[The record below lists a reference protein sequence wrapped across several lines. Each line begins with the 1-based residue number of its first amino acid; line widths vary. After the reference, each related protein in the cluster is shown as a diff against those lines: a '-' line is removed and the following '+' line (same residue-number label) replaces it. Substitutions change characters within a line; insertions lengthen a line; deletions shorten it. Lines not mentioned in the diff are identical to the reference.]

1 MTDHSLIHDARRYWA
16 MIHKRRAI
24 VFTCLA
30 VSVLVAVIYNY
41 TTRPVYLAT
50 AQILI
55 DRDTPNVLPNKELVD
70 LVQAGSDYYQTQYQ
84 LLRGR
89 RLGERVVERLELQK
103 SNEFLTGP
111 MLSPWE
117 RLQRRILGKPPKSL
131 VDNDGMPL
139 SPAVAAFRSRVTV
152 EPVPGSRLVNL
163 RFTAYD
169 PNLAAQAVNTLAQ
182 LYIEQSLEFRYTT
195 SSEATGWLGDRL
207 KEQQEKVQVAE
218 KALQQYREKEGLVN
232 PEERQSLVDQKLQTL
247 NIAMLNAR
255 TDRIAKETV
264 WAQLRGLSPAVIGSY
279 PAVLSNPVVQG
290 LKSQLADLHKDEV
303 RLSESL
309 GEKHPD
315 MVRVRSEIR
324 ATEEKLRNE
333 TRNVIQAAEAD
344 YRTALSQ
351 EASLLANL
359 EAVKQEAMAVNRKA
373 IEYGVLRREVDS
385 NQEIYKELLTRTKQT
400 GLETELKTTNIRV
413 VEKAEVPRRPI
424 SPQRARNYQLGTLI
438 GLALGIGLVLLFEHF
453 DNTLKTPEDVKDH
466 LGLPFLGMVPD
477 VGVGPSSGNAPR
489 PGGVSPLILKN
500 PQSAVAESYRVLRTN
515 LIFSSADNSG
525 RAIVVS
531 SANPGEGKTTTVA
544 NLASSLALNGAK
556 VLAVDADLRRPTMH
570 QHFGIS
576 KTPGLSDLIVGKCQ
590 ASQAIQATRFKGLQ
604 VLPCG
609 YVPPNPAELLGS
621 AHMKQV
627 VEALRTHYE
636 WVLID
641 TPPILAMA
649 DTPVLCPLVEG
660 VILVIGAEV
669 SGRPT
674 IQRAIDQIQGV
685 GGKIIGVV
693 LNKVDLERNSY
704 YYSQYYG
711 EYYRAYYAEGATYR
725 RAAGENKPGPRPVR
739 RS

>member
-1 MTDHSLIHDARRYWA
+1 MVEHSLIHDARRYWA

-24 VFTCLA
+24 VFTCLG
-30 VSVLVAVIYNY
+30 VSVLVAIIYNY
-41 TTRPVYLAT
+41 TTRPVYQAT

-89 RLGERVVERLELQK
+89 MLAERVVERLGLQK
-103 SNEFLTGP
+103 SDEFLTGP
-111 MLSPWE
+111 MLSPIE
-117 RLQRRILGKPPKSL
+117 RLERRFLGKPPKSA
-131 VDNDGMPL
+131 VDTDGMPL

-169 PNLAAQAVNTLAQ
+169 PTLASQVVNALAQ
-182 LYIEQSLEFRYTT
+182 LYIEQSLEFRFTT
-195 SSEATGWLGDRL
+195 STEATGWLGDRL
-207 KEQQEKVQVAE
+207 KEQQERVQTAE
-218 KALQQYREKEGLVN
+218 RALQQYREKEGLVN
-232 PEERQSLVDQKLQTL
+232 PEERQSLVDQKLQAL
-247 NIAMLNAR
+247 NMAVLNAR

-264 WAQLRGLSPAVIGSY
+264 VAQLRNLAPSALESFPSVMS
-279 PAVLSNPVVQG
+279 SPVVQA
-290 LKSQLADLHKDEV
+290 LKGQLSDLRRDET
-303 RLSESL
+303 RLMETL
-309 GEKHPD
+309 GDKHPD
-315 MVRVRSEIR
+315 MLKVRSQIR
-324 ATEEKLRNE
+324 STEDKLRNE
-333 TRNVIQAAEAD
+333 MRSVVHAAEAD
-344 YRTALSQ
+344 YRTAASQ
-351 EASLLANL
+351 EASLQANL

-373 IEYGVLRREVDS
+373 IEYSVLRREVDS
-385 NQEIYKELLTRTKQT
+385 NSQLYKDLLNRTKQT

-424 SPQRARNYQLGTLI
+424 SPQRSRNYQLSVLL
-438 GLALGIGLVLLFEHF
+438 GLALGIGLVLVFEHF

-477 VGVGPSSGNAPR
+477 VGVRPSSGNAPR
-489 PGGVSPLILKN
+489 PGASPLILKN

-515 LIFSSADNSG
+515 LIFSSADSTG
-525 RAIVVS
+525 RALVVS

-570 QHFGIS
+570 QHFGIQ

-621 AHMKQV
+621 ATMRQV
-627 VEALRTHYE
+627 VDALRSHYE

-649 DTPVLCPLVEG
+649 DTPVLCPLVDG
-660 VILVIGAEV
+660 IVLVVGAEV
-669 SGRPT
+669 SSRPT
-674 IQRAIDQIQGV
+674 IQRAIDQIQSV

-711 EYYRAYYAEGATYR
+711 EYYRSYYAEGATYQR
-725 RAAGENKPGPRPVR
+725 SPAESRPGPRPVR